1 MTRTDSSGEIFTL
14 TEATYLL
21 PATPPRLGD
30 STQAVHSG
38 RVENPY
44 HSIIEPLV
52 STATYT
58 FESTQA
64 VNEYMRQK
72 LWGEPLERSEYGRYG
87 NPTITAAETRLA
99 ALEGAEEAVLFAS
112 GMQAISTLLLSLLS
126 GGDHLIITENLY
138 RKTRQLCTATLPRYG
153 IECTVVPLNDRRALI
168 EAIQPNTRLLFS
180 ESPTNP
186 HNRLLDVEQFVEIA
200 RQHHLLTVVDS
211 TFATPFNLRPIDW
224 GVDLVVHSATKYL
237 AGHNDLLAGVV
248 AGRRDL
254 LAALREF
261 QGVVGAISDAY
272 IAALLIRGLKTLG
285 LRIQR
290 HNESARRIAEFL
302 AQHPAVERVW
312 YPSLPSHPDY
322 AIGHRQ
328 YKGFG
333 GVVSFTVKGD
343 DKAAARVID
352 ALQIP
357 LLAVSLGGTESLVS
371 QPAVI
376 SYYELSR
383 QERRA
388 LGIEDTLIR
397 YSVGIEDAE
406 DLIADLDQALRVALA
421 A

>member
-1 MTRTDSSGEIFTL
+1 MEKTTSTNDWLTL
-14 TEATYLL
+14 TGAGFLAL
-21 PATPPRLGD
+21 PSASPKLGN
-30 STQAVHSG
+30 STQAVHGG

-44 HSIIEPLV
+44 HSITEPLV

-58 FESTQA
+58 FENTQTI
-64 VNEYMRQK
+64 NEYMRQK
-72 LWGEPLERSEYGRYG
+72 LWGEPLDRSEYGRYG
-87 NPTITAAETRLA
+87 NPTITAAEARLA
-99 ALEGAEEAVLFAS
+99 ALEGAQEAVLFAS

-126 GGDHLIITENLY
+126 AGDHLIITENLY
-138 RKTRQLCTATLPRYG
+138 RKTRQFCTATLPKYG
-153 IECTVVPLNDRRALI
+153 ITCSVVPMNDRQALTA
-168 EAIQPNTRLLFS
+168 AIRPNTRLLFS

-186 HNRLLDVEQFVEIA
+186 HNRLLDIEQFVEVA

-211 TFATPFNLRPIDW
+211 TFATPFNLRPLEW
-224 GVDLVVHSATKYL
+224 GVDVVVHSATKYL

-248 AGRRDL
+248 AGRHEL
-254 LAALREF
+254 IAGLREF

-272 IAALLIRGLKTLG
+272 IASLLIRGLKTLG
-285 LRIQR
+285 LRIAR
-290 HNESARRIAEFL
+290 HNENARQIAEYL
-302 AQHPAVERVW
+302 AAHPAVERVW

-322 AIGHRQ
+322 AIGLRQ

-343 DKAAARVID
+343 AQRTARVLD

-357 LLAVSLGGTESLVS
+357 LLAVSLGGCESLVS

-388 LGIEDTLIR
+388 LGIEDNLIR
-397 YSVGIEDAE
+397 YSVGIEDAD
-406 DLIADLDQALRVALA
+406 DLIADLEQALRQV
-421 A
+421 

>member
-1 MTRTDSSGEIFTL
+1 MTKTYSAHDELTL
-14 TEATYLL
+14 AEQAYFPL
-21 PATPPRLGD
+21 PPTACQPGN

-38 RVENPY
+38 RLENPY
-44 HSIIEPLV
+44 HSITEPLV
-52 STATYT
+52 STATFT
-58 FESTQA
+58 FENTQA
-64 VNEYMRQK
+64 VNEYMRHK

-87 NPTITAAETRLA
+87 NPTITAAEARLA

-126 GGDHLIITENLY
+126 AGDHLIITENLY
-138 RKTRQLCTATLPRYG
+138 RKTRQLCTSTLARFG
-153 IECTVVPLNDRRALI
+153 IACSVVPMNDPQALQQ
-168 EAIQPNTRLLFS
+168 AIRPTTRLLFS

-186 HNRLLDVEQFVEIA
+186 HNRLLDIEQFVEIA
-200 RQHHLLTVVDS
+200 HQHRLLTVVDS
-211 TFATPFNLRPIDW
+211 TFATPFNLRPLAW

-248 AGRRDL
+248 AGRHDL
-254 LAALREF
+254 LAGLREF

-272 IAALLIRGLKTLG
+272 IASLLIRGLKTLG
-285 LRIQR
+285 LRIAR
-290 HNESARRIAEFL
+290 HNENAQRIAEFL
-302 AQHPAVERVW
+302 AAHPAVERVW

-322 AIGHRQ
+322 AIGLRQ

-343 DKAAARVID
+343 GQSAARVLD

-388 LGIEDTLIR
+388 LGIEDNLIR
-397 YSVGIEDAE
+397 YSVGIEDAD
-406 DLIADLDQALRVALA
+406 DLIADLAQALQRV
-421 A
+421 

>member
-1 MTRTDSSGEIFTL
+1 MTKTHSPNHAL
-14 TEATYLL
+14 TFQEDTFLSI
-21 PATPPRLGD
+21 PPTPTQLGD

-38 RVENPY
+38 RLENPY
-44 HSIIEPLV
+44 HSIAEPLV

-58 FESTQA
+58 FEDTRA
-64 VNEYMRQK
+64 VSDYMRHK

-99 ALEGAEEAVLFAS
+99 ALEGAEEAVMFAC

-126 GGDHLIITENLY
+126 AGDHLIITDNLY
-138 RKTRQLCTATLPRYG
+138 RKTRQFCTSTLSRYG
-153 IECTVVPLNDRRALI
+153 IECSVVPLNDRLALSA
-168 EAIQPNTRLLFS
+168 AIRPNTRLLFS

-186 HNRLLDVEQFVEIA
+186 HNRLLDLEQFVEIA
-200 RQHHLLTVVDS
+200 HRHHILTVVDS
-211 TFATPFNLRPIDW
+211 TFATPFNLRPIEW

-248 AGRRDL
+248 AGKREL
-254 LAALREF
+254 LAGLREF
-261 QGVVGAISDAY
+261 QGIVGAISDAY
-272 IAALLIRGLKTLG
+272 TASLLIRGLKTLG
-285 LRIQR
+285 LRVQR
-290 HNESARRIAEFL
+290 HNENAQRIAEYL
-302 AQHPAVERVW
+302 AAHPAVERVW
-312 YPSLPSHPDY
+312 YPSLPTHPDY
-322 AIGHRQ
+322 AIGLRQ

-343 DKAAARVID
+343 GESVARVLD

-383 QERRA
+383 KERQA
-388 LGIEDTLIR
+388 LGIEDNLIR

-406 DLIADLDQALRVALA
+406 DLIADLEQALRWV
-421 A
+421 